1 MAATAYRFVRR
12 QFFTAPPLQLEA
24 REQRVAQRP
33 SRLPRHSS
41 EEVSVPSLLLSG
53 LDQES
58 DDDASS
64 SGGSGRG
71 SGRAGSVRGGGGRPQ
86 AQAAA
91 GAEKPATPAAARPVP
106 PLKLKLPGR

>member
-1 MAATAYRFVRR
+1 MHPYRFVPR
-12 QFFTAPPLQLEA
+12 QFFPAPAPQLEA

-71 SGRAGSVRGGGGRPQ
+71 SGRAGSGRGGGGRPQ

-91 GAEKPATPAAARPVP
+91 AAGTEKPATPAAARPVP